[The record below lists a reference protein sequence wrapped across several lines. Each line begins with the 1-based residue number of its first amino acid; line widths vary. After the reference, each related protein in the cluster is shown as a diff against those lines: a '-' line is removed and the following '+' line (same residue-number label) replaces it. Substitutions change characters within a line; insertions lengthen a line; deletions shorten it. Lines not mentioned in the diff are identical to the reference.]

1 MATQEK
7 VESME
12 NYFIEEMRGLNKR
25 AVNYILTESVKKQE
39 NIQSQVVQV
48 KSQITK
54 QLIEYKEEVSER
66 LEQAGKRE
74 EMTVQLHAEIAF
86 WKERANTLDANN
98 RKIFE
103 SDQDMRSENAKL
115 ERELKVTRTN
125 YERSIDKL
133 KSAEEK
139 IEELSTIKKENF
151 TSIEV
156 MKKDLHYKFN
166 EIRRLQAV
174 QQEFTKE
181 QLISVSVGDICRA
194 ISSLQDT
201 FRSRIKK
208 ATASLVE
215 IFQEETSKF
224 EKTERA
230 QYEQFIQQSTEKFT
244 KELDLIRKD
253 AASDILSEQ
262 TKYEAMLQSM
272 REQHELDIKTKIDNH
287 SRDIKV
293 LMEHHSSNM
302 TKKSERIRE
311 LVEEKRTL
319 TETIQRFESELNLA
333 KKQTMKI
340 IVRLSDIEDVDEVR
354 FHLDL
359 YRKCI
364 TILENLDGKGDI
376 TITAKEIE
384 VLWRKVME
392 WQEEDIPDSIKEV
405 LDEFTEKLSI
415 HRSHLHFEDNNDK
428 TFQKSEKTE
437 GETLI

>member
-25 AVNYILTESVKKQE
+25 TVNLILKESVKKQA

-54 QLIEYKEEVSER
+54 QLMEYKEEVSER
-66 LEQAGKRE
+66 LEQAEKRE
-74 EMTVQLHAEIAF
+74 EITVQLYAEINY
-86 WKERANTLDANN
+86 WKERANTLDAEN

-125 YERSIDKL
+125 YERSIDEL
-133 KSAEEK
+133 KSAKEK
-139 IEELSTIKKENF
+139 IEELLKIKQENF
-151 TSIEV
+151 ISIEV
-156 MKKDLHYKFN
+156 MKKDLHYNFN

-181 QLISVSVGDICRA
+181 QLISVSVGDICTA
-194 ISSLQDT
+194 ISSLQNT

-208 ATASLVE
+208 TSASLVE

-230 QYEQFIQQSTEKFT
+230 QYEQFFQQSTEKFT

-272 REQHELDIKTKIDNH
+272 REQHELDIKTKMDNH
-287 SRDIKV
+287 NRDIKV

-311 LVEEKRTL
+311 LVDEKRAL

-364 TILENLDGKGDI
+364 SILENLDGKGEI
-376 TITAKEIE
+376 TITSKEIE
-384 VLWRKVME
+384 GLWRKVME
-392 WQEEDIPDSIKEV
+392 WQAEDVPVNIQKV
-405 LDEFTEKLSI
+405 LDDFTEKVAR
-415 HRSHLHFEDNNDK
+415 HRSHLHFGDNNDK
-428 TFQKSEKTE
+428 TFQKSDQT
-437 GETLI
+437 GESYL

>member
-25 AVNYILTESVKKQE
+25 TVNLILKESVKKQA

-54 QLIEYKEEVSER
+54 QLMEYKEEVSER
-66 LEQAGKRE
+66 LEQAEKRE
-74 EMTVQLHAEIAF
+74 EMTVQLYAEINY
-86 WKERANTLDANN
+86 WKERANTLDAEN

-115 ERELKVTRTN
+115 ERELKVTIQIMR
-125 YERSIDKL
+125 E
-133 KSAEEK
+133 
-139 IEELSTIKKENF
+139 IKQENF
-151 TSIEV
+151 ISIEV
-156 MKKDLHYKFN
+156 MKKDLHYNFN

-181 QLISVSVGDICRA
+181 QLISVSVGDICTA
-194 ISSLQDT
+194 ISSLQNT

-208 ATASLVE
+208 TSASLVE

-230 QYEQFIQQSTEKFT
+230 QYEQFFQQSTEKFT

-272 REQHELDIKTKIDNH
+272 REQHELDIKTKMDNH
-287 SRDIKV
+287 NRDIKV

-311 LVEEKRTL
+311 LVDEKRAL

-364 TILENLDGKGDI
+364 SILENLDGKGEI
-376 TITAKEIE
+376 TITSKEIE
-384 VLWRKVME
+384 GLWRKVME
-392 WQEEDIPDSIKEV
+392 WQAEDVPVNIQKV
-405 LDEFTEKLSI
+405 LDDFTEKVAR
-415 HRSHLHFEDNNDK
+415 HRSHLHFGDNNDK
-428 TFQKSEKTE
+428 TFQKVN
-437 GETLI
+437 TLCP